1 MKALFDGVIGDI
13 LGMARAAFLFFLVQ
27 GKSNKN
33 IGDILGMAPAVFFF
47 SLTPT
52 HIHTH
57 THIHAPAA
65 FLFFLPVK
73 ALALHRSLVQVGFSL
88 CWVKALV

>member
-1 MKALFDGVIGDI
+1 
-13 LGMARAAFLFFLVQ
+13 
-27 GKSNKN
+27 
-33 IGDILGMAPAVFFF
+33 MAPAVFFF